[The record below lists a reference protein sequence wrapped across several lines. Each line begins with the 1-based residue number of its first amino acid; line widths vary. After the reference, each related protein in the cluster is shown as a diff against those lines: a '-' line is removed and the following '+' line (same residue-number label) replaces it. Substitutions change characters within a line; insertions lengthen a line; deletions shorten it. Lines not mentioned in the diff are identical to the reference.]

1 MTGPVTFTSDIKK
14 MKMSKTELSKRV
26 KELRTRKGLS
36 QEQLAEIS
44 GLSLRT
50 IQRIENGETEP
61 RGETLKRLMNA
72 LEVAP
77 DDLMDWSIA
86 EDKGFLTAVN
96 LSALGFFVF
105 PLLGI
110 LIPLIMWISKKDK
123 LKDINKTGKEI
134 LNFQITWNLLVFLT
148 YIFFMGQVFL
158 MHSLIRNPFVLV
170 GIIGF
175 LYVYNFVLII
185 INTIKIY
192 NGNEIKYYPKIRFLR

>member
-1 MTGPVTFTSDIKK
+1 
-14 MKMSKTELSKRV
+14 MSKTELSKRV
-26 KELRTRKGLS
+26 KELRNRKGLS
-36 QEQLAEIS
+36 QEQLAENS

-72 LEVAP
+72 LDAAP
-77 DDLMDWSIA
+77 DDLMDWNIV
-86 EDKGFLTAVN
+86 EDKGFLTALN

-110 LIPLIMWISKKDK
+110 LIPLILWISKKDK

-134 LNFQITWNLLVFLT
+134 LNFQITWTILVLLT
-148 YIFFMGQVFL
+148 YIFFGVRTLYRIENAGDISPSLMGNPLL
-158 MHSLIRNPFVLV
+158 MI

-175 LYVYNFVLII
+175 LYVYNFVFIM
-185 INTIKIY
+185 INTVKIY
-192 NGNEIKYYPKIRFLR
+192 NGKEIKYFPSIRFLR

>member
-1 MTGPVTFTSDIKK
+1 
-14 MKMSKTELSKRV
+14 MKMSKSELSKRV
-26 KELRTRKGLS
+26 KELRSRKGLS
-36 QEQLAEIS
+36 QEQLAENS

-72 LEVAP
+72 LDVAP
-77 DDLMDWSIA
+77 DDLMDWSVA

-148 YIFFMGQVFL
+148 YIFFVGQVLL
-158 MHSLIRNPFVLV
+158 MHSLIRNPFLLV

-175 LYVYNFVLII
+175 LYVYNFLLII
-185 INTIKIY
+185 INTVRIY

>member
-1 MTGPVTFTSDIKK
+1 
-14 MKMSKTELSKRV
+14 MSKTELSKRV
-26 KELRTRKGLS
+26 KELRSRKGLS

-185 INTIKIY
+185 INTVKIY
-192 NGNEIKYYPKIRFLR
+192 NENEIKYYPKIRFLR

>member
-1 MTGPVTFTSDIKK
+1 
-14 MKMSKTELSKRV
+14 MSKSELSKRV
-26 KELRTRKGLS
+26 KELRSRKGLS
-36 QEQLAEIS
+36 QEQLAENS

-134 LNFQITWNLLVFLT
+134 LNFQITWNLLVFMA
-148 YIFFMGQVFL
+148 YIFFMGGVLL
-158 MHSLIRNPFVLV
+158 MGSIIRNPFILV

-175 LYVYNFVLII
+175 LYMYNFLFII
-185 INTIKIY
+185 INTVRIY
-192 NGNEIKYYPKIRFLR
+192 NEKEIKYFPKIRFLR

>member
-1 MTGPVTFTSDIKK
+1 
-14 MKMSKTELSKRV
+14 MKMSKSELSKRV

-148 YIFFMGQVFL
+148 YIFFVGQVFL
-158 MHSLIRNPFVLV
+158 MHSLIRNPFLLV

-185 INTIKIY
+185 INSVKIY
-192 NGNEIKYYPKIRFLR
+192 NGNNIKYFPKIRFLR

>member
-1 MTGPVTFTSDIKK
+1 
-14 MKMSKTELSKRV
+14 MKMSKSELSKRV
-26 KELRTRKGLS
+26 KELRSRKGLS
-36 QEQLAEIS
+36 QEQLAENS

-72 LEVAP
+72 LDATP

-134 LNFQITWNLLVFLT
+134 LNFQITWNLLVFMA
-148 YIFFMGQVFL
+148 YIFFMGGVLL
-158 MHSLIRNPFVLV
+158 MGSIIRNPFILV

-175 LYVYNFVLII
+175 LYMYNFLFII
-185 INTIKIY
+185 INTVRIY
-192 NGNEIKYYPKIRFLR
+192 NEKEIKYFPKIRFLR

>member
-1 MTGPVTFTSDIKK
+1 
-14 MKMSKTELSKRV
+14 
-26 KELRTRKGLS
+26 
-36 QEQLAEIS
+36 
-44 GLSLRT
+44 
-50 IQRIENGETEP
+50 
-61 RGETLKRLMNA
+61 LMNA
-72 LEVAP
+72 LDATP

-134 LNFQITWNLLVFLT
+134 LNFQITWNLLVFMA
-148 YIFFMGQVFL
+148 YIFFMGGVLL
-158 MHSLIRNPFVLV
+158 MGSIIRNPFILV

-175 LYVYNFVLII
+175 LYMYNFLFII
-185 INTIKIY
+185 INTVRIY
-192 NGNEIKYYPKIRFLR
+192 NEKEIKYFPKIRFLR

>member
-1 MTGPVTFTSDIKK
+1 
-14 MKMSKTELSKRV
+14 MKMSKSELSKRV
-26 KELRTRKGLS
+26 KELRSRKGFS
-36 QEQLAEIS
+36 QEQLAENS

-134 LNFQITWNLLVFLT
+134 LNFQITWNLLVFMA
-148 YIFFMGQVFL
+148 YIFFMGGVLL
-158 MHSLIRNPFVLV
+158 MGSIIRNPFILV

-175 LYVYNFVLII
+175 LYMYNFLFII
-185 INTIKIY
+185 INTVRIY
-192 NGNEIKYYPKIRFLR
+192 NEKEIKYFPKIRFLR

>member
-1 MTGPVTFTSDIKK
+1 
-14 MKMSKTELSKRV
+14 MKMSKSELSKRV
-26 KELRTRKGLS
+26 KELRSRKGLS
-36 QEQLAEIS
+36 QEQLAENS

-61 RGETLKRLMNA
+61 RGDTLKRLMNA
-72 LEVAP
+72 LDAAP

-148 YIFFMGQVFL
+148 YIFFMGGIFL
-158 MHSLIRNPFVLV
+158 SQSLSYSLTRNPFTLV

-175 LYVYNFVLII
+175 LYIYNFVLII
-185 INTIKIY
+185 INTVRIY
-192 NGNEIKYYPKIRFLR
+192 NGNEIKYFPKIRFLR

>member
-1 MTGPVTFTSDIKK
+1 
-14 MKMSKTELSKRV
+14 MKMSKSELSKRV
-26 KELRTRKGLS
+26 KELRSRKGLS
-36 QEQLAEIS
+36 QEQLAENS

-61 RGETLKRLMNA
+61 RGDTLKRLMNA
-72 LEVAP
+72 LDAAP

-148 YIFFMGQVFL
+148 YIFFMGGIFL
-158 MHSLIRNPFVLV
+158 THSLMRSPFILV

-185 INTIKIY
+185 INTVRIH
-192 NGNEIKYYPKIRFLR
+192 NGNEIKYFPKIRFLR

>member
-1 MTGPVTFTSDIKK
+1 
-14 MKMSKTELSKRV
+14 MSKSELSKRV
-26 KELRTRKGLS
+26 KELRSRKGLS

-61 RGETLKRLMNA
+61 RGETLKRLMKA

-123 LKDINKTGKEI
+123 LKDINRTGKEI

-158 MHSLIRNPFVLV
+158 MHSLIRNPFLLV

-192 NGNEIKYYPKIRFLR
+192 NGNEINYYPKIRFLR

>member
-1 MTGPVTFTSDIKK
+1 
-14 MKMSKTELSKRV
+14 MKMSKSELSKRV
-26 KELRTRKGLS
+26 KELRSRKGLS
-36 QEQLAEIS
+36 QEQLAENS

-72 LEVAP
+72 LDATP

-134 LNFQITWNLLVFLT
+134 LNFQITWNLFVFMA
-148 YIFFMGQVFL
+148 YIFFMGGVLL
-158 MHSLIRNPFVLV
+158 MGSIIRNPFILV

-175 LYVYNFVLII
+175 LYMYNFLFII
-185 INTIKIY
+185 INTVRIY
-192 NGNEIKYYPKIRFLR
+192 NEKEIKYFPKIRFLR

>member
-1 MTGPVTFTSDIKK
+1 

-26 KELRTRKGLS
+26 KELRTRKGFS

-61 RGETLKRLMNA
+61 RGESLKRLMNA

-77 DDLMDWSIA
+77 DDLIDWSIT

-148 YIFFMGQVFL
+148 YIFFVGQVFL
-158 MHSLIRNPFVLV
+158 MHSLIRNPFLLV

-185 INTIKIY
+185 INSVKIY
-192 NGNEIKYYPKIRFLR
+192 NGNDIKYFPKIRFLR

>member
-1 MTGPVTFTSDIKK
+1 

-26 KELRTRKGLS
+26 KELRSRKGLS

-86 EDKGFLTAVN
+86 EDKGFLTAMN
-96 LSALGFFVF
+96 LSSLGFLFF

-110 LIPLIMWISKKDK
+110 LIPLILWISKKDK
-123 LKDINKTGKEI
+123 VKNVNETGKAI
-134 LNFQITWNLLVFLT
+134 LNFQITWVLIL
-148 YIFFMGQVFL
+148 
-158 MHSLIRNPFVLV
+158 SLIYFLLIS
-170 GIIGF
+170 GIISRLNWFGNITSHIGGEK
-175 LYVYNFVLII
+175 LIIAVLILYA
-185 INTIKIY
+185 Y
-192 NGNEIKYYPKIRFLR
+192 NSILILVNSIFVYKGLSMKYFPKIRFLR

>member
-1 MTGPVTFTSDIKK
+1 
-14 MKMSKTELSKRV
+14 MSKSELSKRV
-26 KELRTRKGLS
+26 KELRSRKGLS
-36 QEQLAEIS
+36 QEQLAENS

-72 LEVAP
+72 LDAAP

-148 YIFFMGQVFL
+148 YIFFMGWMFL
-158 MHSLIRNPFVLV
+158 MHSLFHNPLMLV

-175 LYVYNFVLII
+175 LYMYNFVLII
-185 INTIKIY
+185 INTVRIY
-192 NGNEIKYYPKIRFLR
+192 NGNEIKYFPKIRFLR

>member
-1 MTGPVTFTSDIKK
+1 
-14 MKMSKTELSKRV
+14 MSKSELSKRV
-26 KELRTRKGLS
+26 RELRSRKGLS
-36 QEQLAEIS
+36 QEQLAENS

-61 RGETLKRLMNA
+61 RGETLKRLMNV

-123 LKDINKTGKEI
+123 LKDINKIGKEI
-134 LNFQITWNLLVFLT
+134 LNFQITWTIIVFLT
-148 YIFFMGQVFL
+148 YIFFIARTYYKIENAGDISPSLMG
-158 MHSLIRNPFVLV
+158 NPFLLV
-170 GIIGF
+170 GVIGF

-185 INTIKIY
+185 INTIRIY
-192 NGNEIKYYPKIRFLR
+192 NGNEIKYFPKIRFLR

>member
-1 MTGPVTFTSDIKK
+1 
-14 MKMSKTELSKRV
+14 MSKSELSKRV
-26 KELRTRKGLS
+26 KELRSRKGLS
-36 QEQLAEIS
+36 QEQLAENS

-134 LNFQITWNLLVFLT
+134 LNFQITWNLLVFMT
-148 YIFFMGQVFL
+148 YIFFMGGVFL
-158 MHSLIRNPFVLV
+158 MGSLIRNPFLLV

-175 LYVYNFVLII
+175 LYIYNFVLII
-185 INTIKIY
+185 INTVRIY
-192 NGNEIKYYPKIRFLR
+192 NEKEIKYFPKIRFLR

>member
-1 MTGPVTFTSDIKK
+1 

-26 KELRTRKGLS
+26 KELRNRKGLS
-36 QEQLAEIS
+36 QEQLAENS

-72 LEVAP
+72 LDAAP

-148 YIFFMGQVFL
+148 YIFFMGWMFL
-158 MHSLIRNPFVLV
+158 MHSLFHNPLMLV

-175 LYVYNFVLII
+175 LYMYNFVLII
-185 INTIKIY
+185 INTVRIY
-192 NGNEIKYYPKIRFLR
+192 NGNEIKYFPKIRFLR

>member
-1 MTGPVTFTSDIKK
+1 
-14 MKMSKTELSKRV
+14 MSKSELSKRV
-26 KELRTRKGLS
+26 KELRARKGLS
-36 QEQLAEIS
+36 QEQLAENS

-148 YIFFMGQVFL
+148 YIFFMGGILFV
-158 MHSLIRNPFVLV
+158 HSFMRNPFTLV

-175 LYVYNFVLII
+175 LYIYNFVLII
-185 INTIKIY
+185 INTVKIY

>member
-1 MTGPVTFTSDIKK
+1 
-14 MKMSKTELSKRV
+14 MSKSELSKRV

-86 EDKGFLTAVN
+86 EDKGFLTAMN
-96 LSALGFFVF
+96 LSSLGFLFF

-110 LIPLIMWISKKDK
+110 LIPLILWISKKDK
-123 LKDINKTGKEI
+123 VKNVNETGKVI
-134 LNFQITWNLLVFLT
+134 LNFQITWVLIL
-148 YIFFMGQVFL
+148 
-158 MHSLIRNPFVLV
+158 SLIYFLLIS
-170 GIIGF
+170 GIISRLQWFGNITSYIGGTKLIFAVIF
-175 LYVYNFVLII
+175 LYAYNSILILVNSIFVYKGLSV
-185 INTIKIY
+185 
-192 NGNEIKYYPKIRFLR
+192 KYFPKIRFLR

>member
-185 INTIKIY
+185 INTVKIY

>member
-1 MTGPVTFTSDIKK
+1 
-14 MKMSKTELSKRV
+14 MKMSKSELSKRV
-26 KELRTRKGLS
+26 KELRSRKGLS

-61 RGETLKRLMNA
+61 RGETLKRLMSA
-72 LEVAP
+72 LDAAP
-77 DDLMDWSIA
+77 DDLMDWSIV

-148 YIFFMGQVFL
+148 YIFFVGQVFL
-158 MHSLIRNPFVLV
+158 MRSLIRNPFLLV

-185 INTIKIY
+185 INTVRIY

>member
-1 MTGPVTFTSDIKK
+1 
-14 MKMSKTELSKRV
+14 MKMSKSELSKRV
-26 KELRTRKGLS
+26 KELRSRKGLS
-36 QEQLAEIS
+36 QEQLAENS

-134 LNFQITWNLLVFLT
+134 LNFQITWNLLVFMA
-148 YIFFMGQVFL
+148 YIFFMGGVLL
-158 MHSLIRNPFVLV
+158 MGSIIRNPFILV

-175 LYVYNFVLII
+175 LYMYNFLFII
-185 INTIKIY
+185 INTVRIY
-192 NGNEIKYYPKIRFLR
+192 NEKEIKYFPKIRFLR

>member
-1 MTGPVTFTSDIKK
+1 
-14 MKMSKTELSKRV
+14 MSKSELSKRV
-26 KELRTRKGLS
+26 KELRSRKGFS
-36 QEQLAEIS
+36 QEQLAENS

-72 LEVAP
+72 LDATP

-134 LNFQITWNLLVFLT
+134 LNFQITWNLLVFMA
-148 YIFFMGQVFL
+148 YIFFMGGVLL
-158 MHSLIRNPFVLV
+158 MGSIIRNPFILV

-175 LYVYNFVLII
+175 LYMYNFLFII
-185 INTIKIY
+185 INTVRIY
-192 NGNEIKYYPKIRFLR
+192 NEKEIKYFPKIRFLR